1 MVYHGPC
8 MDRTKF
14 PTDSRDEYGEQDEN
28 GIDLS
33 LIRRN
38 LQLPPEQR
46 LIRGD
51 KARHNFF
58 LLREYGRRYREERSR
73 TNS

>member
-1 MVYHGPC
+1 MVLMEPEKPE
-8 MDRTKF
+8 DASK
-14 PTDSRDEYGEQDEN
+14 PQYGEQDEN

-38 LQLPPEQR
+38 LKLTPEER

-51 KARHNFF
+51 KARRNFF
-58 LLREYGRRYREERSR
+58 LLREYGQRYREERSR
-73 TNS
+73 QDR